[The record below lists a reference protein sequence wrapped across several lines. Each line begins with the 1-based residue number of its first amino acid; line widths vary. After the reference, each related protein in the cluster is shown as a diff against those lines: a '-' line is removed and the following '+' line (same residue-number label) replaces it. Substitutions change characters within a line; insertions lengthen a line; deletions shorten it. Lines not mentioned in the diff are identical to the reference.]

1 MLSCCMA
8 CFKVPADFFVYL
20 TQSEVL
26 AAEVH
31 GLVNVEAVH
40 FDAVALIKRVPDN
53 GTLVFICE

>member
-1 MLSCCMA
+1 MA